1 MEKQRNG
8 DMEEALYYE
17 KRCLRT
23 REGALLFGPCGDRL
37 TVDVLK
43 PVPGFQG
50 CIDFIHKMNVT
61 ELFTVEAEEA
71 ALPEDP
77 EITWYPVKNTGVWEN
92 EEMRIRESKTITAQD
107 VAFSLIQ
114 WENLSPNRQK
124 IVLRSQPAGFVKGT
138 RIGADDEIW
147 TKSESRGNTGNR
159 EGAGSAENVG
169 NGEDSGT
176 AESREAGKPEENVC
190 AGLYRES
197 GVLRF
202 GIRMGM
208 AVFWSLPGESFVL
221 EPGETAE
228 FYVACAVGNLAGEE
242 LDSSGRPKED
252 MTELARRALSY
263 VKEAKRDGKACWE
276 RLIAENES
284 FYRDAP
290 TFVCDDPRMNVC
302 WKYRWYILK
311 NSMCR
316 PGMGRFR
323 ETVMYEGRDHRMT
336 KEPLSPSGWE
346 FSKLIPLST
355 PLQVTDLKWHPDYG
369 LTREII
375 RSAFAAQD
383 EDGLILSA
391 YVEGEQKSYANYMI
405 HAIWLYYL
413 VSGDRALLEELRPAM
428 ERYLAG
434 HEKVYGNPADGLLT
448 EYTHSLTGKEYQP
461 SYWYFKGYLELGR
474 YPDNPKDRQYFTPLK
489 RVDRSVYHY
498 LNLNAYA
505 SILGVLKGKEQ
516 KCYTE
521 KAEKVKSDILEK
533 MWDPATGFFYDLHY
547 ETDEKAMVRNI
558 VGIYPFWAGITGA
571 EHRAG
576 IWPLTDTEAFHTGS
590 GFSSVSKDCPVFS
603 PAGGW
608 KGNYFKGR
616 DGCVW
621 CGPSWP
627 YTTGIALEALGMES
641 LADDHRLDEYFDE
654 VLREYTLQHFRDG
667 DRHRPYLV
675 EHYNPVTGERL
686 SDEADYNHSFWLDI
700 VIRFVAGVNVE
711 ENGVRIAPLST
722 HLKRWSLKG
731 LKVRGH
737 ELSLSYWKSD
747 RPGKALQV
755 FVDGILYTETG
766 LEQGTFLKI

>member
-1 MEKQRNG
+1 MKEQRNSG
-8 DMEEALYYE
+8 PEEELYYE

-37 TVDVLK
+37 AVDVLK

-61 ELFTVEAEEA
+61 ELFRVEAEGVP
-71 ALPEDP
+71 LPEDP
-77 EITWYPVKNTGVWEN
+77 EVIWYPVKNTAVWEN
-92 EEMRIRESKTITAQD
+92 EEMCIREYKTIVKED

-114 WENLSPNRQK
+114 WENRSDKSQK
-124 IVLRSQPAGFVKGT
+124 IVLRSQPAGFV
-138 RIGADDEIW
+138 AC
-147 TKSESRGNTGNR
+147 TG
-159 EGAGSAENVG
+159 
-169 NGEDSGT
+169 SGVD
-176 AESREAGKPEENVC
+176 AESRTEAGSGENTIFS
-190 AGLYRES
+190 GLCRES

-202 GIRMGM
+202 GIRIGI
-208 AVFWSLPGESFVL
+208 AVFWSLPGECFVL
-221 EPGETAE
+221 EPGESAE

-252 MTELARRALSY
+252 MAELARRALAY
-263 VKEAKRDGKACWE
+263 VRKAKRDGKAFWE

-284 FYRDAP
+284 FYREAP
-290 TFVCDDPRMNVC
+290 TFGCDDPRMNAC

-316 PGMGRFR
+316 PGIGRFR

-336 KEPLSPSGWE
+336 KEPLSPAGWE

-355 PLQVTDLKWHPDYG
+355 PLQVTDLKWHPDYR

-375 RSAFAAQD
+375 RSAFAAQN

-413 VSGDRALLEELRPAM
+413 VSGDRALLEELQPAM
-428 ERYLAG
+428 ERYLDG
-434 HEKVYGNPADGLLT
+434 HEKAYGNATDGLLT

-461 SYWYFKGYLELGR
+461 SYWYFRGYLELGR

-498 LNLNAYA
+498 LNLKAYA

-516 KCYTE
+516 KRYAE
-521 KAEKVKSDILEK
+521 KAEKVKADILEK

-558 VGIYPFWAGITGA
+558 VGIYPFWAGITGE

-576 IWPLTDTEAFHTGS
+576 ILPLTDPEAFHTGS

-641 LADDHRLDEYFDE
+641 LAENHRLDGDFDE

-711 ENGVRIAPLST
+711 EDGVRIAPLNT

-737 ELSLSYWKSD
+737 ELSLSYEKSD
-747 RPGKALQV
+747 RPEKALQV
-755 FVDGILYTETG
+755 FVDGVLCAETG